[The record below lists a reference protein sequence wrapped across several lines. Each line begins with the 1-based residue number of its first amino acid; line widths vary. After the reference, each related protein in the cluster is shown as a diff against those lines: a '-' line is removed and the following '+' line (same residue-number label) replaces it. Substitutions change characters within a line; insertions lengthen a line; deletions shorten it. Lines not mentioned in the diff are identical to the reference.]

1 MPESRIP
8 LTMHRLAAASLA
20 FAASTVSTA
29 ACAQEMTSTDSTKS
43 RSSMIGGTI
52 MIPQVSGRSG
62 AEFTAV
68 GLTVSPARP
77 NRLGAE
83 LAFVVV
89 PYALGF
95 GVVAGA
101 VRANIGLPIRLG
113 PNMLLVPSAGLT
125 LLGALGSGVG
135 GGRRGVNGTVALVY
149 GFDSTQASASSI
161 GLRAALAFHRFGS
174 SDDGGIRM
182 FEIGIVRWA
191 R

>member
-1 MPESRIP
+1 
-8 LTMHRLAAASLA
+8 
-20 FAASTVSTA
+20 
-29 ACAQEMTSTDSTKS
+29 
-43 RSSMIGGTI
+43 

-149 GFDSTQASASSI
+149 VFDSTQASASSI

>member
-1 MPESRIP
+1 
-8 LTMHRLAAASLA
+8 
-20 FAASTVSTA
+20 
-29 ACAQEMTSTDSTKS
+29 
-43 RSSMIGGTI
+43 MIGGTI
-52 MIPQVSGRSG
+52 MIPQVSGGSG

-83 LAFVVV
+83 LAFVIV

-135 GGRRGVNGTVALVY
+135 GGSRGVNGTVALVY
-149 GFDSTQASASSI
+149 VFDANPASASI
-161 GLRAALAFHRFGS
+161 GVRAALAVHQFGS
-174 SDDGGIRM
+174 GQEGALRM
-182 FEIGIVRWA
+182 FELGIVRW
-191 R
+191 RR